1 MRRINNKTLGLIIMI
16 ICCFFFQTTAYSII
30 SSSLTITGDAI
41 ARIRNNVRIN
51 DFRIHEVSDG
61 VISSYEEFSK
71 FTTTSNVT
79 LPNSDSYIIY
89 KLVIGNYENV
99 EMQLSNITGL
109 SSNLTYELIDYALH
123 DMICDTTNKC
133 TSGAEMT
140 IYIKIKYA
148 SYDSLNT
155 NYNVNLN
162 YEFREF
168 SNVLMIGSEF
178 KNTIPSTA
186 THLVFTDEKP
196 AQGTVL
202 TDVSAAKDMGVVG
215 YLDGTTYKVS
225 TRRTG
230 YMPEA
235 NTDSSYMF
243 NGALL
248 TNIDLDNLD
257 ISSTTNII
265 GMFQDCTSLVNINFG
280 SDWDTSNITDMK
292 YLFKNCSSLPTID
305 LSGFN
310 TSKVTSFSNFFN
322 GCSSL
327 TSLDVSGFDTSK
339 SSSFGFMF
347 RDCSKLTVLD
357 VSKFNTSKAITF
369 QDMFYNCSLLEIID
383 VSGFD
388 TSNVTTMASMF
399 YNCYSVLVLDVSGF
413 DTSNVTTMA
422 SMFQLCKK
430 VKELDLG
437 HFVTDNVTSIQSMF
451 TDCNSLLSLDIKDWN
466 MSNNRSLYATFN
478 RCWGLTELDLSNWDV
493 SSLTICYWVFTESK
507 NITTLNLSGWKFK
520 NNLSLSGMFFG
531 LHSIENLDVSNWD
544 VSMVTAMD
552 KMFEN
557 CLTLKKLD
565 LSSWNTSS
573 VTSTLNMFKRCD
585 SIENIYVGEN
595 WNVTNVSTSEDM
607 FCNCNNLPNFDST
620 VVDVTKAYV
629 GDGGY
634 LSYKTSNMTIN
645 GTTYEFRPGMTW
657 GEWYDSE
664 YNTFLYDGRSLEKY
678 TSYFFITYGDGYYLC
693 NSSSNS
699 DIVSPDDVII
709 SDKVYYIVSR
719 AK

>member
-71 FTTTSNVT
+71 FTTNSNVT

-168 SNVLMIGSEF
+168 SNTLMIGTSF
-178 KNTIPSTA
+178 NTTIPTTA

-196 AQGTVL
+196 AAGVAL
-202 TDVSAAKDMGVVG
+202 TDVSAEQDMGVVG

-230 YMPEA
+230 IMPVA
-235 NTDSSYMF
+235 NALSSNMF
-243 NGALL
+243 NGSTL
-248 TNIDLDNLD
+248 TSIDLNNL
-257 ISSTTNII
+257 
-265 GMFQDCTSLVNINFG
+265 
-280 SDWDTSNITDMK
+280 DTSNVVNMA
-292 YLFKNCSSLPTID
+292 FMFFNCANLTELNVSTID
-305 LSGFN
+305 TRKVESFSYFAGSCINLTHLDLSNFDTSSATSMESMFNDCRKLISVDVSNFN
-310 TSKVTSFSNFFN
+310 TSNVTTMKRMFAFCNE
-322 GCSSL
+322 L
-327 TSLDVSGFDTSK
+327 TELDVSNFDTS
-339 SSSFGFMF
+339 SVTDMYSMF
-347 RDCSKLTVLD
+347 ADCTKITYIN
-357 VSKFNTSKAITF
+357 VSKFNTSNVTDMYSMFRNCMELTDLDVSSFDTSKVTNMFKMFFNCKKITHLDLSGF
-369 QDMFYNCSLLEIID
+369 TTSNVKNMSFMFYYCSGLTSLD
-383 VSGFD
+383 LNSFD
-388 TSNVTTMASMF
+388 TSNVTMME
-399 YNCYSVLVLDVSGF
+399 
-413 DTSNVTTMA
+413 
-422 SMFQLCKK
+422 SMFQYC
-430 VKELDLG
+430 
-437 HFVTDNVTSIQSMF
+437 TSL
-451 TDCNSLLSLDIKDWN
+451 NSLNISSFNTKSLTDASAIFAQN
-466 MSNNRSLYATFN
+466 FMLQSI
-478 RCWGLTELDLSNWDV
+478 DLSNFD
-493 SSLTICYWVFTESK
+493 
-507 NITTLNLSGWKFK
+507 TTNVTDMYA
-520 NNLSLSGMFFG
+520 MFCG
-531 LHSIENLDVSNWD
+531 NVRLE
-544 VSMVTAMD
+544 
-552 KMFEN
+552 K
-557 CLTLKKLD
+557 
-565 LSSWNTSS
+565 
-573 VTSTLNMFKRCD
+573 
-585 SIENIYVGEN
+585 IYVGEN
-595 WNVTNVSTSEDM
+595 WNVTNVSTSGDM
-607 FCNCNNLPNFDST
+607 FYNCDNLPNFDST

-657 GEWYDSE
+657 GEWYDSD

>member
-1 MRRINNKTLGLIIMI
+1 MRRINNKTLSLIIMI

-71 FTTTSNVT
+71 FTTNSNVT

-109 SSNLTYELIDYALH
+109 SSNLSYELIDYALH

-133 TSGAEMT
+133 TSGAEKT
-140 IYIKIKYA
+140 IYLKIKYA

-168 SNVLMIGSEF
+168 SNTLMIGTSF
-178 KNTIPSTA
+178 NTTIPTTA

-196 AQGTVL
+196 AAGVAL
-202 TDVSAAKDMGVVG
+202 TDVSAEQDMGVVG

-230 YMPEA
+230 IMPVA
-235 NTDSSYMF
+235 NEYANNMF
-243 NGALL
+243 RGTSLQ
-248 TNIDLDNLD
+248 NIDLSNL
-257 ISSTTNII
+257 
-265 GMFQDCTSLVNINFG
+265 
-280 SDWDTSNITDMK
+280 DTSNVVYMQYMFFNCLALTDIN
-292 YLFKNCSSLPTID
+292 FSN
-305 LSGFN
+305 FN
-310 TSKVTSFSNFFN
+310 TSKVTSMDSMFQACSKLSKIDLSNFDTSSVESMMRMFL

-327 TSLDVSGFDTSK
+327 TELDVSNFDTSSVTTMYSMFADNPNITKIFVSNFDTSK
-339 SSSFGFMF
+339 TTIMYSMF
-347 RDCSKLTVLD
+347 R
-357 VSKFNTSKAITF
+357 
-369 QDMFYNCSLLEIID
+369 NCSSLVEID
-383 VSGFD
+383 VSNFD
-388 TSNVTTMASMF
+388 TSNVTTMEMMFYNCGKLVDLDLNNFDTVNVNNMYGMF
-399 YNCYSVLVLDVSGF
+399 YNCYSL
-413 DTSNVTTMA
+413 TT
-422 SMFQLCKK
+422 
-430 VKELDLG
+430 
-437 HFVTDNVTSIQSMF
+437 
-451 TDCNSLLSLDIKDWN
+451 
-466 MSNNRSLYATFN
+466 
-478 RCWGLTELDLSNWDV
+478 LDLSNFNTGNV
-493 SSLTICYWVFTESK
+493 KEMGLMFQYCRGLTS
-507 NITTLNLSGWKFK
+507 
-520 NNLSLSGMFFG
+520 
-531 LHSIENLDVSNWD
+531 
-544 VSMVTAMD
+544 
-552 KMFEN
+552 
-557 CLTLKKLD
+557 LD
-565 LSSWNTSS
+565 LSSFDTSK
-573 VTSTLNMFKRCD
+573 VTSMDAMFAQNMVLKSLDLSSFNTKNVTNMNNMFFSNYKL
-585 SIENIYVGEN
+585 ENIYIGNE
-595 WNVTNVSTSEDM
+595 WDISNVTSYTNM
-607 FCNCNNLPNFDST
+607 FLDCYELPNYDANYI
-620 VVDVTKAYV
+620 DVSKAYV

-657 GEWYDSE
+657 GEWYDSD